1 MKGSRGMVAWDVAA
15 ALAAL
20 EAHRVD
26 IGHRSISGLFASD
39 PDRFERLSLRFD
51 DLLFDYSKHRITD
64 ATLAHLLALARA
76 ADVEGKRA
84 ALFSGEKVNTTEH
97 RPALHMALRNFSG
110 RPVMVDGRDVMP
122 DVFATRDR
130 LYAFARQIRNG
141 TLRGATGQAF
151 TDIVNIG
158 IGGSDLGP
166 AMAARA
172 LSPFV
177 RPGLRVHFVS
187 NVDGADIADIL
198 ARLDLATTLFIISSK
213 TFSTQETMT
222 NAATARAR
230 IAAALGEAAVGDHF
244 AAVST
249 KLDLVARFGI
259 RDERVFGFWDWVG
272 GRYSLWSS
280 IGLALAIAIGPENF
294 DDFLRGGH
302 EIDDH
307 FESAPLQENIPVLMG
322 LLGVWYRNVWGF
334 GAHAVIPYDQRL
346 ARFPAYLQQLDME
359 SNGKSVR
366 RDGKPVGMATAPVIW
381 GEPGTNGQH
390 AFFQMLHQGTDIV
403 PIDFLVAA
411 EPIDA
416 DAHHHELLF
425 ANCLAQAEALMRGRS
440 RQEVD
445 AILVKQGLSHEAVA
459 ALAPHKVF
467 EGNRPSSLLL
477 YRRLDPR
484 TLGRLV
490 ALYEHKVFV
499 QSAIWDIN
507 AFDQWGVELGKELA
521 NRLAPI
527 VADDGASTQGLDAST
542 AGLIAYRRGL
552 KI

>member
-1 MKGSRGMVAWDVAA
+1 
-15 ALAAL
+15 
-20 EAHRVD
+20 
-26 IGHRSISGLFASD
+26 
-39 PDRFERLSLRFD
+39 
-51 DLLFDYSKHRITD
+51 
-64 ATLAHLLALARA
+64 
-76 ADVEGKRA
+76 
-84 ALFSGEKVNTTEH
+84 
-97 RPALHMALRNFSG
+97 
-110 RPVMVDGRDVMP
+110 
-122 DVFATRDR
+122 
-130 LYAFARQIRNG
+130 
-141 TLRGATGQAF
+141 
-151 TDIVNIG
+151 
-158 IGGSDLGP
+158 
-166 AMAARA
+166 
-172 LSPFV
+172 
-177 RPGLRVHFVS
+177 
-187 NVDGADIADIL
+187 
-198 ARLDLATTLFIISSK
+198 
-213 TFSTQETMT
+213 
-222 NAATARAR
+222 
-230 IAAALGEAAVGDHF
+230 
-244 AAVST
+244 
-249 KLDLVARFGI
+249 
-259 RDERVFGFWDWVG
+259 
-272 GRYSLWSS
+272 
-280 IGLALAIAIGPENF
+280 
-294 DDFLRGGH
+294 
-302 EIDDH
+302 
-307 FESAPLQENIPVLMG
+307 
-322 LLGVWYRNVWGF
+322 VWYRNVWGF

-390 AFFQMLHQGTDIV
+390 AFFQLLHQGTDIV

-445 AILVKQGLSHEAVA
+445 AILVKQGLSHEDVA